1 MRERDVRMGQ
11 WVDRER
17 DVRMGQWVDEGQ
29 RRTDGS
35 VGG

>member
-1 MRERDVRMGQ
+1 MGQ
-11 WVDRER
+11 WVDRDR
-17 DVRMGQWVDEGQ
+17 DVRMGQWVDEGA